1 MQNCADVMILNEGV
15 EEILLVLWDKRSKIN
30 WY

>member
-1 MQNCADVMILNEGV
+1 MRNCADIMILNEGV
-15 EEILLVLWDKRSKIN
+15 EEILLVLWGKRNKIN

>member
-1 MQNCADVMILNEGV
+1 MQKRAYVVVLNEGV
-15 EEILLVLWDKRSKIN
+15 EEILLVLWGNRLKIN